1 MNEFIQWLNSN
12 RNQLCEDAQ
21 ALFDDSIRCYKNDI
35 FRAAYL
41 LAYQGVMRHL
51 KEVIIQTK
59 MPPKGFTPDEWK
71 DWKHRLKNQD
81 RWDAEVMEAVKLRPK
96 NDGSKDGIFTIK
108 DEIRVV
114 FDCQW
119 RVWRNECAHYK
130 GNTFMQAHVLV
141 FYAFI
146 KDHLLGMSVEG
157 GMRSLLKEFEEY
169 LDPAMTSKNEPV
181 RPLLEKIKTMVKPN
195 EYMEFIIE
203 IRKLTGKAF
212 HKSFTDIIEEIYQ
225 CCEEDFKKG
234 LTDYIKEN
242 PDLMNRYI
250 DQHPKAVLR
259 LLTEKNEIRRFWY
272 DQLRFLNFPLPVL
285 AYLLEGGYIKE
296 DDKIEAYEKIQ
307 NFMYRYNR
315 DIYDLGTDYRDV
327 LLRHGY
333 FDYFLNN
340 FLTKDHMRV
349 NYNEKCYK
357 TDFYISHLRMM
368 PVNRELAQHI
378 IDIFLDLP
386 YPYTLRDRFVNEFMN
401 DAGFSKEFTRVCGEN
416 AMEIPDSIIPEG

>member
-1 MNEFIQWLNSN
+1 MDAFIQWLNSS

-59 MPPKGFTPDEWK
+59 MPPKGFTPEEWG
-71 DWKHRLKNQD
+71 DWKRKLKNQD
-81 RWDAEVMEAVKLRPK
+81 RWDTDVMEAVKLRPK
-96 NDGSKDGIFTIK
+96 HDGSKDGILTVN
-108 DEIRVV
+108 DEVRDI
-114 FDCQW
+114 FNCQW

-146 KDHLLGMSVEG
+146 KDHLLSISVEG
-157 GMRSLLKEFEEY
+157 GMRSLLKEFDEY
-169 LDPAMTSKNEPV
+169 FDPAMTPKNEPV
-181 RPLLEKIKTMVKPN
+181 RPLLKKIKTMVKPN
-195 EYMEFIIE
+195 EYREFIIE
-203 IRKLTGKAF
+203 IRRLTGGAYN
-212 HKSFTDIIEEIYQ
+212 KSFTDIIEEIYQ
-225 CCEEDFKKG
+225 CCEEDFKKD

-242 PDLMNRYI
+242 PDLMNWYI
-250 DQHPKAVLR
+250 DQHPDAVFKLLR
-259 LLTEKNEIRRFWY
+259 EKTEIRRFWY
-272 DQLRFLNFPLPVL
+272 EQLKFLNFPLPVL
-285 AYLLEGGYIKE
+285 AHLLEGEYINMDE
-296 DDKIEAYEKIQ
+296 KIEAYKKIQ
-307 NFMYRYNR
+307 ELMYKQNR
-315 DIYDLGTDYRDV
+315 GIYDLEADYRNV

-340 FLTKDHMRV
+340 FFTKDHMKI

-378 IDIFLDLP
+378 IDIFQALP

-401 DAGFSKEFTRVCGEN
+401 DEGFRKEFTRVCEEN
-416 AMEIPDSIIPEG
+416 GMEIPDSIIPEG